1 MFERK
6 KVKKRKRIKIKIKM
20 KTYVGRKKNWRKT
33 SR

>member
-20 KTYVGRKKNWRKT
+20 KSYVGRKKTGEKT